1 VVIYLP
7 GAPNP
12 WSGNI
17 VYMTDDR
24 VEKLNLKFSSVSRT
38 IQRIGIGSEEF
49 MRNININYSG

>member
-1 VVIYLP
+1 MVIYLP

-12 WSGNI
+12 CSCNI